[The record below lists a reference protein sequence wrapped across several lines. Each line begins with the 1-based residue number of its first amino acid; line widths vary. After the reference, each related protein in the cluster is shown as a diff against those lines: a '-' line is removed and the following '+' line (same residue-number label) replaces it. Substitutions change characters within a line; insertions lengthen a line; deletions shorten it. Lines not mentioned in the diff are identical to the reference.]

1 MRGHER
7 RVLDGLVMT
16 KPSIPKNSFYFL
28 RHGQTTWNAE
38 GRFQGHTDIPLNEV
52 GLSQARD
59 AATIL
64 ARCPVDLIIASPLI
78 RARKTAEI
86 VAEHLDKPLL
96 MDDDLKER
104 HFGAFEGLVV
114 NEVKAQF
121 GLQPHERLVRHLPAD
136 AEQWHETC
144 ARTVRVI
151 GKWLDRHP
159 DQTLLFVAHSGLFDG
174 LYDLIFGSRVQP
186 KHAPY
191 YWQHGENGW
200 SCSLV

>member
-1 MRGHER
+1 
-7 RVLDGLVMT
+7 MT

-52 GLSQARD
+52 GLSQAHD

-86 VAEHLDKPLL
+86 VARHLDKPLL
-96 MDDDLKER
+96 VDDDLKER
-104 HFGAFEGLVV
+104 HFGAFEGLIV

-136 AEQWHETC
+136 AEQWHETG
-144 ARTVRVI
+144 ARTVMVI

-159 DQTLLFVAHSGLFDG
+159 DQTLLFVAHAGLFDA
-174 LYDLIFGSRVQP
+174 LHEAILESRVEA

-191 YWQHGENGW
+191 HWRHGENGW

>member
-1 MRGHER
+1 
-7 RVLDGLVMT
+7 MT
-16 KPSIPKNSFYFL
+16 KPSIPTNSFYFL
-28 RHGQTTWNAE
+28 RHGQTMWNAE
-38 GRFQGHTDIPLNEV
+38 GRFQGHTDISLIDV

-64 ARCPVDLIIASPLI
+64 ARCPVDLIVASPLI

-86 VAEHLDKPLL
+86 VAERLGKPLL
-96 MDDDLKER
+96 VDDDLKER
-104 HFGAFEGLVV
+104 HFGAFEGLIV

-121 GLQPHERLVRHLPAD
+121 GLQPHERLVRQLPAD

-151 GKWLDRHP
+151 GKWLGRHP
-159 DQTLLFVAHSGLFDG
+159 NQTLLFVAHAGLFDA
-174 LYDLIFGSRVQP
+174 LHLTILESRVEA